1 MTPLPTAGKSMG
13 ELQDPGGF
21 IVKSIR
27 SFWIIQSGKTGYFI
41 LLPKITTFGMDI
53 MTLQYEKQINLL
65 LGIGVVAM
73 ALSMSSSAFAQDIIR
88 TKAGKD
94 IAAKVLE
101 ISDEEVSYKLYDN
114 QDGPTIRISTEKLYK
129 IFFEN
134 GSEYAFVEEI
144 FSHNL
149 PADAPLQDL
158 VADGNNVYIMMDDP
172 TNSFSEK
179 DKYIREYLREY
190 TPWNVV
196 DNLDDADFI
205 LYVEGPYD
213 RALLACALGH
223 SVHPPSRWDRGLEG
237 KEAKSRPC
245 HSERLS
251 WSVRGGFP
259 R

>member
-1 MTPLPTAGKSMG
+1 MKN
-13 ELQDPGGF
+13 
-21 IVKSIR
+21 
-27 SFWIIQSGKTGYFI
+27 
-41 LLPKITTFGMDI
+41 KINF
-53 MTLQYEKQINLL
+53 L
-65 LGIGVVAM
+65 LGIGVVAL
-73 ALSMSSSAFAQDIIR
+73 ALSMSSSAYAQDIIR

-134 GSEYAFVEEI
+134 GSEYAFVEEVV
-144 FSHNL
+144 SHNL

-196 DNLDDADFI
+196 DSIDDADFI
-205 LYVEGPYD
+205 LYVEVHKTESFSRVHSATPSIRRPDGTVVWRGRKQ
-213 RALLACALGH
+213 RAAPVIQNGFVA
-223 SVHPPSRWDRGLEG
+223 
-237 KEAKSRPC
+237 
-245 HSERLS
+245 
-251 WSVRGGFP
+251 VRGVSKDIV
-259 R
+259 REALMEDLWDAIR

>member
-1 MTPLPTAGKSMG
+1 MKN
-13 ELQDPGGF
+13 
-21 IVKSIR
+21 K
-27 SFWIIQSGKTGYFI
+27 
-41 LLPKITTFGMDI
+41 
-53 MTLQYEKQINLL
+53 INLL

-73 ALSMSSSAFAQDIIR
+73 ALSMSSSAYAQDIIR

-205 LYVEGPYD
+205 LYVEVHMTERFSHVHSATPSIRRPDGTVVWKGRKQ
-213 RALLACALGH
+213 RAAPVIQNGFVA
-223 SVHPPSRWDRGLEG
+223 
-237 KEAKSRPC
+237 
-245 HSERLS
+245 
-251 WSVRGGFP
+251 VRGVSKEIV
-259 R
+259 REALMVDMWEEIH

>member
-1 MTPLPTAGKSMG
+1 MKN
-13 ELQDPGGF
+13 
-21 IVKSIR
+21 K
-27 SFWIIQSGKTGYFI
+27 
-41 LLPKITTFGMDI
+41 
-53 MTLQYEKQINLL
+53 INLL

-73 ALSMSSSAFAQDIIR
+73 ALSMSSSAYAQDIIR

-134 GSEYAFVEEI
+134 GSEYAFVEEV

-196 DNLDDADFI
+196 DSIDDADFI
-205 LYVEGPYD
+205 LYVEVHMTERFSHVHSATPSIRRPDGTVVWKGRKQ
-213 RALLACALGH
+213 RAAPVIQNGFVA
-223 SVHPPSRWDRGLEG
+223 
-237 KEAKSRPC
+237 
-245 HSERLS
+245 
-251 WSVRGGFP
+251 VRGVSKDIV
-259 R
+259 REALMVDMWEEIHR

>member
-1 MTPLPTAGKSMG
+1 MKN
-13 ELQDPGGF
+13 
-21 IVKSIR
+21 
-27 SFWIIQSGKTGYFI
+27 
-41 LLPKITTFGMDI
+41 KI
-53 MTLQYEKQINLL
+53 YLL
-65 LGIGVVAM
+65 LGIGIM
-73 ALSMSSSAFAQDIIR
+73 TMGSSAFAQDIIR

-134 GSEYAFVEEI
+134 GSEYAFVEEV

-190 TPWNVV
+190 SPWNVV

-205 LYVEGPYD
+205 LYVEVHMTERFSHVHSATPSIRRPDGTVVWKGRKQ
-213 RALLACALGH
+213 RAAPVIQNGFVA
-223 SVHPPSRWDRGLEG
+223 
-237 KEAKSRPC
+237 
-245 HSERLS
+245 
-251 WSVRGGFP
+251 VRGVSKEIV
-259 R
+259 REALMVDMWEEIHR